1 MPQVD
6 ALKKISLSIRLRGD
20 PPPVGEHPAR
30 VDVTFICGIGREG
43 ITPFERRLAGRSV
56 GDEIDLRVS
65 APEMGIFFEHLA
77 PALAAVVGSRDAVHL
92 DVRIT
97 GVEPAD
103 GREIVKAMAEMAS
116 QAEGRCGCG
125 CGCG

>member
-6 ALKKISLSIRLRGD
+6 ALKKISVSIRLRDD

-77 PALAAVVGSRDAVHL
+77 PALAAWALAGALLKQWIKPQQDGQAGQQGSEFGQ
-92 DVRIT
+92 VR
-97 GVEPAD
+97 
-103 GREIVKAMAEMAS
+103 K
-116 QAEGRCGCG
+116 
-125 CGCG
+125 